1 MEHYGVDLFTMQ
13 TKWETQTGTLIDAL
27 ANDVKFGGT
36 KDTTAAARAY
46 WIGTQTQLP
55 GAQQQKVA
63 AFTQMKTIL
72 LDYILDNTFLQ
83 VLQSLH
89 KQLIPKQW

>member
-1 MEHYGVDLFTMQ
+1 MDPIYDADL
-13 TKWETQTGTLIDAL
+13 WETQTGTLIDAL

-55 GAQQQKVA
+55 NAQQQRIA
-63 AFTQMKTIL
+63 
-72 LDYILDNTFLQ
+72 
-83 VLQSLH
+83 SLN
-89 KQLIPKQW
+89 K